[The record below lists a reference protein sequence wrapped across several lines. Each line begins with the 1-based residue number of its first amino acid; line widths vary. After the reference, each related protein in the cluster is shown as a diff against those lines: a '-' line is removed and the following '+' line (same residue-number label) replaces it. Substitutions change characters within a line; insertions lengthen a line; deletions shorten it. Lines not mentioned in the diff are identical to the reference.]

1 LVVYNDN
8 IQIRGTSTLAAN
20 TKPLIV
26 VDGLPIEG
34 TLENVNPYEV
44 DKIFVLKDA
53 AATAIYGARAS
64 NGVIVVTTK
73 KGVREKVEVEFN
85 ADFTVFNKLD
95 YGKLNRVNASELL
108 FLEESNF
115 NWMLN
120 EEYANEDLHDEWGL
134 RGTLWNPM
142 NQLMMRHHLGEVTDA
157 EYNRQVAQ
165 WKQNSYTSDWD
176 DFMLHNRL
184 EQRYNV
190 ALRTQSKM
198 MNNSIA
204 INWTGDDT
212 YQKRSYN
219 NKLSLR
225 YLGDLN
231 VTKWFGA
238 TLGLQVDNVR
248 QKKPHTG
255 KVDPAG
261 RNSFPE
267 YLSFRNPDGTPSR
280 LQAFVDLNEP
290 SLSDPT
296 LELKDEGYIPL
307 EELDRN
313 TSRFR
318 STYTRGHVHLNF
330 YPVEGLQLSGKFQYE
345 DLTSKRGNT
354 VVGESYSARHLY
366 NLFTEDGKHKL
377 QEGGIYDETNITDN
391 SYTLRL
397 QATYDKTIREKHDIN
412 AVAGYE
418 YRYQKYQSK
427 KYTLVGYDE
436 KTLNHTTGFTNF
448 QDLIDAGATDLGT
461 LYSPKYIYMSNDFG
475 GIEEIEHKFLSYYAT
490 ANYAFD
496 HRYT

>member
-1 LVVYNDN
+1 MKSISRLLLVLVCALCSLSLSAQERKISGTVFDENGEPLVGATVVIKGSSTGTVSDINGEFSLKINQENPVLTVSFVGMLPYELALNPTNMLQPIKVVMVPNPAIMDEVVVTGFQNIKRDNATGTFQQVSSKDLDTRSVSSLAANLEGKVAGLVIYNDN

-204 INWTGDDT
+204 INWTGDNT

-307 EELDRN
+307 E
-313 TSRFR
+313 
-318 STYTRGHVHLNF
+318 
-330 YPVEGLQLSGKFQYE
+330 
-345 DLTSKRGNT
+345 
-354 VVGESYSARHLY
+354 
-366 NLFTEDGKHKL
+366 
-377 QEGGIYDETNITDN
+377 
-391 SYTLRL
+391 
-397 QATYDKTIREKHDIN
+397 
-412 AVAGYE
+412 
-418 YRYQKYQSK
+418 
-427 KYTLVGYDE
+427 
-436 KTLNHTTGFTNF
+436 
-448 QDLIDAGATDLGT
+448 
-461 LYSPKYIYMSNDFG
+461 
-475 GIEEIEHKFLSYYAT
+475 
-490 ANYAFD
+490 
-496 HRYT
+496 